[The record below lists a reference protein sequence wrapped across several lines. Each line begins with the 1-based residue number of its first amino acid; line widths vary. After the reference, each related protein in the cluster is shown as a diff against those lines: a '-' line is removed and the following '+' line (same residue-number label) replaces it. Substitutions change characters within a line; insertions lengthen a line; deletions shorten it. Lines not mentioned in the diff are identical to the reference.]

1 MKKLPLTL
9 GLLLA
14 GGAALAQDGGA
25 AAGTA
30 VQAAADAAGP
40 EGLRRVLPAQG
51 VRSDAPGAG
60 GGLLRDGRDGE
71 LLQ

>member
-30 VQAAADAAGP
+30 VQAAADAAAAVPVPNKGDTAWMM
-40 EGLRRVLPAQG
+40 V
-51 VRSDAPGAG
+51 ST
-60 GGLLRDGRDGE
+60 LLVMVAS
-71 LLQ
+71 LAMYQMPTT